1 MKWGYNTS
9 GLADHSLAASIKL
22 IHELGYLCVAIT
34 LDHHRL
40 NPYGPR
46 LDAELEEVKRTLED
60 YPLAV
65 VIETGARYLLDPR
78 LKHQPTLISP
88 RQEERDHRIDFLR
101 RSIDI
106 AADLNAEC
114 VSFWSGVALEDEP
127 RQMLM
132 EQLCESLRPVIDH
145 AGEREVTLAFEPE
158 PGHLIDT
165 MLRYDQLLDLLS
177 TSDAERLKL
186 TIDIGHLHCLGEVPI
201 AQQLRRWQD
210 RLVNIHIEDMHQGV
224 HEHLMFGE
232 GEIEFGPVVDTLV
245 EMGYKGPVTVE
256 LPRHSH
262 RGPEVAAESLRFL
275 RSCVRSSR

>member
-9 GLADHSLAASIKL
+9 GLADHSLAAAIKL
-22 IHELGYLCVAIT
+22 IHELGYQCVAIT
-34 LDHHRL
+34 IDHHRL

-46 LDAELEEVKRTLED
+46 FDAELEEVKRTLEN
-60 YPLAV
+60 YPLDV

-78 LKHQPTLISP
+78 QKHQPTLLSA
-88 RQEERDHRIDFLR
+88 RQEERDRRIEFLR

-106 AADLNAEC
+106 AADLNAKC
-114 VSFWSGVALEDEP
+114 VSFWSGMSLEDDP

-145 AGEREVTLAFEPE
+145 AGGREVTLAFEPE
-158 PGHLIDT
+158 PGHLIDA
-165 MLRYDQLLDLLS
+165 MLRFDQLLDLLP
-177 TSDAERLKL
+177 TEDADRLKL
-186 TIDIGHLHCLGEVPI
+186 TIDIGHLQCLGEVPI

-210 RLVNIHIEDMHQGV
+210 RLVNIHIEDMCLGV

-232 GEIEFGPVVDTLV
+232 GEIEFVPVVDTLA

-262 RGPEVAAESLRFL
+262 RGPEVAEESLRFL
-275 RSCVRSSR
+275 RSCMRSSR